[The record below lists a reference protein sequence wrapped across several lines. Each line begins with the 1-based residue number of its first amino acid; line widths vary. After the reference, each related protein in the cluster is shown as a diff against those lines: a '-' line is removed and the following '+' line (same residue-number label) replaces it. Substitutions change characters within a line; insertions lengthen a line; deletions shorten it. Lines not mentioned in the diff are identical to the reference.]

1 MKKCVLAVVALLLF
15 AFLFEVPAEAAG
27 GWTKIKDS
35 NGIKLYERPVAGTD
49 LMEYLGVSTIDE
61 KMEVIGEALRD
72 IPLYPEWLAD
82 CQIARVAKKYDR
94 NTFVLHLT
102 LNPPVIKKREVVLK
116 NEAVYDYDNGDAR
129 INFFATDEVNV
140 PVTGKNV
147 KVTTMKGLFKM
158 EYLGRDKTKFIY
170 KLLSDPSGDI
180 PKKIAYASMKN
191 YPYNSLKGLKKI
203 VKDPKYAAMAR
214 GTEEEIQI
222 NERSKSEKDVRKI
235 FGDTLLMVV
244 KEKNIMQEIIDASSE
259 DIKKIAASGG
269 DYNVIERVAQGIY
282 KKYIAKIVT
291 DGQKAEAL
299 KNNKKLISEI
309 TDLVTTQNE
318 ASNETVDSIVARY
331 HR

>member
-1 MKKCVLAVVALLLF
+1 MKKCIFAVVMLLLF
-15 AFLFEVPAEAAG
+15 VFLFEMPAEAAE

-35 NGIKLYERPVAGTD
+35 NGIKLYERRVAGTD
-49 LMEYLGVSTIDE
+49 LMEYLGVATIDE

-72 IPLYPEWLAD
+72 TSRYSEWLAD
-82 CQIARVAKKYDR
+82 CQIARIEKKYDR

-116 NEAVYDYDNGDAR
+116 NKAVYDYDNGEAR
-129 INFFATDEVNV
+129 INFFATDEINV

-170 KLLSDPSGDI
+170 KLLSDPSGGI

-191 YPYNSLKGLKKI
+191 YPYDSLKGLKKI

-214 GTEEEIQI
+214 GTDEEIQI

-235 FGDTLLMVV
+235 FGDTLLNVV
-244 KEKNIMQEIIDASSE
+244 KEKSIMQEIINARGE
-259 DIKKIAASGG
+259 DIKKIAVSGG
-269 DYNVIERVAQGIY
+269 DYNVIERIVRNLY
-282 KKYIAKIVT
+282 EKYIAKIVT
-291 DGQKAEAL
+291 DGPKAEAL

-318 ASNETVDSIVARY
+318 ASSETIDSLVARY
-331 HR
+331 QR